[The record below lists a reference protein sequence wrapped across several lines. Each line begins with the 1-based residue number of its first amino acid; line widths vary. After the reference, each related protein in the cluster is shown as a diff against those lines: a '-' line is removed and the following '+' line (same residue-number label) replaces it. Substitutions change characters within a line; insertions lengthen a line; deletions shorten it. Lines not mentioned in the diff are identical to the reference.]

1 MKNLLKFPSVI
12 MLLYLFSFL
21 SCSSP
26 LDEIVIEETQNVEE
40 EQTIKNNNNSSRV
53 PYSGTTHNINS
64 TMSETT
70 INSILG
76 AANSGD
82 RVIAASGIYHIS
94 VKLNMRPGV
103 SLFANPGEVAIF
115 DARTSSPSQL
125 LNCYYSSNLTDVIFD
140 NIFFYNVRFKIAG
153 QDRVTFYDCTFNFG
167 KKLAGSTKS
176 SNLND
181 AYLHFTSNSK
191 SPEVSSCRFYR
202 DAPAYIG
209 RGIYSQS
216 IDAKF
221 HNNDF
226 GTFSHS
232 YFITA
237 INDNGINT
245 EIKYNTIY
253 RAPTSWVDS
262 NQTDHGIYVH
272 SFVNML
278 IQNNSVKGWPAN
290 ASGGAV
296 KARNGDTLKIQNNN
310 FVNSGILLYCY
321 KNTPAHPFLKNVTV
335 TGNTITGLT
344 SSSNTLYNGIGY
356 WRDSSTFGTE
366 YNIKIASNSLPNGA
380 IKADFSYL
388 NASEFN
394 QVHGGVYNNDTAAGG
409 IYLHSGISRAGN
421 Y

>member
-26 LDEIVIEETQNVEE
+26 LDEIVTEETQNVKE
-40 EQTIKNNNNSSRV
+40 EQAIKNNNNSSRV
-53 PYSGTTHNINS
+53 GYSGTTHNINS

-82 RVIAASGIYHIS
+82 RVIAASGTYHIS
-94 VKLNMRPGV
+94 VKLNMRSGV
-103 SLFANPGEVAIF
+103 SLIAHPGTVAIF
-115 DARTSSPSQL
+115 DARTSSPDQL
-125 LNCYYSSNLTDVIFD
+125 LNCYYSSNLTDVVFD
-140 NIFFYNVRFKIAG
+140 NIYFYNVRFKIAG
-153 QDRVTFYDCTFNFG
+153 QERVTFYNCTFNFG

-176 SNLND
+176 NLND
-181 AYLHFTSNSK
+181 AYLHFNSNSK
-191 SPEVSSCRFYR
+191 SPEVSNCKFYR

-209 RGIYSQS
+209 RGIYSKT

-221 HNNDF
+221 HNNVF
-226 GTFSHS
+226 GTSSHS

-245 EIKYNTIY
+245 EIKSNTIY

-278 IQNNSVKGWPAN
+278 IQDNYVKGWPAN
-290 ASGGAV
+290 ATGGAV
-296 KARNGDTLKIQNNN
+296 KARNGNILKILNND

-321 KNTPAHPFLKNVTV
+321 KSALAHPFLKNVTI

-344 SSSNTLYNGIGY
+344 SSSNKVYNGIGY
-356 WRDSSTFGTE
+356 WRNSSTFGTE

-388 NASEFN
+388 NASQFN
-394 QVHGGVYNNDTAAGG
+394 QVDGGVYNNDTAAGG
-409 IYLHSGISRAGN
+409 IYLHSGISQAGN
-421 Y
+421 H